1 MMKTE
6 SIAEVVAIK
15 KAEQIPLEPLT
26 LLPQVKDSKAELRK
40 TINRFQAK

>member
-6 SIAEVVAIK
+6 SIAEVVAVK

-26 LLPQVKDSKAELRK
+26 LLPRVQDPKAELRK